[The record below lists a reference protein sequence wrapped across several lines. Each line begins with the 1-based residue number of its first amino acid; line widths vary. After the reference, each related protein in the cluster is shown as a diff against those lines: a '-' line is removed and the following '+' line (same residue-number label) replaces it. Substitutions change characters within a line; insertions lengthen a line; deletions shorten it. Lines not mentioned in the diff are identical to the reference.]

1 MTTDFDEFVVSR
13 GPVLL
18 RFAHVLSG
26 DGYLAE
32 DLVQEVLAR
41 VHRRWGRI
49 SRMESPEAYVR
60 KAILREYLSWR
71 RRKASTEKVVH
82 EVTDQATGH
91 DLEHQVV
98 TRDQMSQLLAALPR
112 TQRAV
117 LVLRFYYDLP
127 DDKIAEHLGWAR
139 PTVRSTAARA
149 LAKLR
154 GAVGAMGAG
163 TDSEVR
169 HG

>member
-1 MTTDFDEFVVSR
+1 VSSDFDEFVVSR

-18 RFAHVLSG
+18 RFAQVLSG
-26 DGYLAE
+26 DPYLAE

-41 VHRRWGRI
+41 SHRRWDRI
-49 SRMESPEAYVR
+49 ARMDSPEAYIR
-60 KAILREYLSWR
+60 KAVLREYLSWR

-82 EVTDQATGH
+82 EVTDRASGH

-98 TRDQMSQLLAALPR
+98 SRDQLGQLLAGLPR

-127 DDKIAEHLGWAR
+127 DSEIAERLGWAQ
-139 PTVRSTAARA
+139 PTVRSTASRA

-154 GAVGAMGAG
+154 TAG
-163 TDSEVR
+163 GLPTDSGVR